1 MFFFISF
8 CVLLFCTFHMQ
19 NQLFLQIALFICSI
33 FDMNITKKNLIM
45 TKFHMTENIWVL
57 KVLMK
62 KSASWESVYLTMN
75 WLKLS
80 STTQSRH
87 HSHLLSWNLN
97 LQNVS
102 VSVPKSSQVKTSQ
115 DIFIPRIFRHA
126 LWHTISAGAKHFT
139 AIHITPSCDRKCV
152 HSNALSARM
161 HKWTNE
167 RTNIRTNDALTDF
180 YAHIL
185 IWLHS
190 HAWR

>member
-1 MFFFISF
+1 M
-8 CVLLFCTFHMQ
+8 CVTLLHFSHAKSVVFANCFVYLRHFWHEYHEKELD
-19 NQLFLQIALFICSI
+19 NDEVSYDWEYLSI
-33 FDMNITKKNLIM
+33 
-45 TKFHMTENIWVL
+45 

-75 WLKLS
+75 WLKPS

-139 AIHITPSCDRKCV
+139 AIHITPSCDRECV
-152 HSNALSARM
+152 HAIALSARM
-161 HKWTNE
+161 HKWTE